1 MIKLSVCNPHNSCVR
16 SLVFLSLILFVKSGC
31 AQSNPEVRLIKHGNI
46 SENELAMVK
55 DSLEGYFKLK
65 IILCPLSQIKGAKNV
80 LHTDLIYAKP
90 SLDSL
95 KKLNPNLRLTKNII
109 LTDRKL
115 TISKTPF
122 DGNINYLIRGFA
134 LSVPGSLAIISTY
147 KIKHESKSPGMFN
160 MLLSK
165 VSRHELGH
173 LLGLEHC
180 SYSNNCLMVSGYDV
194 DRLHNPN
201 YEICK
206 NCMKQLDSLNYEI
219 QKSR

>member
-1 MIKLSVCNPHNSCVR
+1 M
-16 SLVFLSLILFVKSGC
+16 FLSLILLVKSSY
-31 AQSNPEVRLIKHGNI
+31 AQSIPEINLIKHGNI
-46 SENELAMVK
+46 SENELAIVK
-55 DSLEGYFKLK
+55 DSLESYFKLK
-65 IILCPLSQIKGAKNV
+65 IVLCPLSQIKGSKSV
-80 LHTDLIYAKP
+80 LGTGLIYAKP

-95 KKLNPNLRLTKNII
+95 KKLNPNLRLIKNII

-134 LSVPGSLAIISTY
+134 LSLPSSLAIISTY

-165 VSRHELGH
+165 VSKHELGH
-173 LLGLEHC
+173 LLGLSHC
-180 SYSNNCLMVSGYDV
+180 SYSKNCLMVSGYDV
-194 DRLHNPN
+194 DRFHNPN

-206 NCMKQLDSLNYEI
+206 NCIQQLDSLNFEI
-219 QKSR
+219 RKSP